1 MEKVKYLILGAGP
14 AGLTFANM
22 LKRKGEESFL
32 ILEKEKEAG
41 GLCRSEEVDGSP
53 LDIGGGHFLDV
64 RRPKVCE
71 FLFDFLP
78 KEEWALFRRDSR
90 ICLQSA
96 VVGHPLE
103 ANIWQFPLEEQVEY
117 LSSIAKAGCNSG
129 EPVPERFVEW
139 IVWKLGQ
146 KIADDYMLPYNQKMF
161 ADELDTLGIY
171 WLDKLPDVSFEDTL
185 RSCLARKP
193 FGSQPGHASFYYP
206 KKYGYGEVWKRMAEA
221 VAPKVVYGC
230 EAEEIDCTPSGHGI
244 PSFDGASP
252 FGSTPPKE
260 GVDVC
265 RTKAVKTKN
274 GQTFMADKIITTVP
288 WASFSQITGMPEELF
303 LSIKDLKSS
312 AVEIRYVPENLDT
325 QAHWL
330 YVPDLK
336 IPYHRILVRH
346 NFCQESRGYW
356 LETRAERTAMFS
368 PEDENYRYLNS
379 CAYPLN
385 TMGKPEIVEKLLA
398 FGRENQIYGLGR
410 WGEHSHYNSDVVVE
424 RAMEL
429 AEKMA

>member
-274 GQTFMADKIITTVP
+274 GQSFMADKIITTVP

-356 LETRAERTAMFS
+356 LETREERTAMFS

>member
-41 GLCRSEEVDGSP
+41 GLCRSAEVDGSP

-230 EAEEIDCTPSGHGI
+230 EAEEIDCTL
-244 PSFDGASP
+244 SFDSGES
-252 FGSTPPKE
+252 
-260 GVDVC
+260 C
-265 RTKAVKTKN
+265 RTKAVKTKS
-274 GQTFMADKIITTVP
+274 GQVYMADKIITTVP
-288 WASFSQITGMPEELF
+288 WASFSRITGMPKELF

-312 AVEIRYVPENLDT
+312 AVEIRYVPDNLDT

-346 NFCQESRGYW
+346 NFCRESRGYW

-379 CAYPLN
+379 HAYPLN

-424 RAMEL
+424 RAMAL

>member
-41 GLCRSEEVDGSP
+41 GLCRSAEVDGSP

-274 GQTFMADKIITTVP
+274 GQSFMADKIITTVP

-303 LSIKDLKSS
+303 LSIKDLKSN

-356 LETRAERTAMFS
+356 LETREERTAMFS

>member
-22 LKRKGEESFL
+22 LKRKGEDSFL
-32 ILEKEKEAG
+32 VLEKETEAG
-41 GLCRSEEVDGSP
+41 GLCRSAMVDKSP

-64 RRPKVCE
+64 KRPKVCE

-78 KEEWALFRRDSR
+78 KEEWALFQRDSR
-90 ICLQSA
+90 IDLQSA

-103 ANIWQFPLEEQVEY
+103 ANIWQFPMEEQVAY

-129 EPVPERFVEW
+129 EPSPERFVEW
-139 IVWKLGQ
+139 IIWKLGR

-161 ADELDTLGIY
+161 ADELDELGIY

-185 RSCLARKP
+185 RSCLMRKP

-221 VAPKVVYGC
+221 VAPRVLYGC
-230 EAEEIDCTPSGHGI
+230 EATEIDGTAVWTK
-244 PSFDGASP
+244 DGSVYP
-252 FGSTPPKE
+252 
-260 GVDVC
+260 
-265 RTKAVKTKN
+265 
-274 GQTFMADKIITTVP
+274 ADKIITTIP
-288 WASFSQITGMPEELF
+288 WASFSRIAGMPEELF
-303 LSIKDLKSS
+303 SSIKDLKSS
-312 AVEIRYVPENLDT
+312 AVEIRYAPENLET

-330 YVPDLK
+330 YVPDLQ
-336 IPYHRILVRH
+336 IPYHRILVRS
-346 NFCQESRGYW
+346 NFCQGSRGYW
-356 LETRAERTAMFS
+356 METRTERTAMFL
-368 PEDENYRYLNS
+368 PEDENYRYLNPY
-379 CAYPLN
+379 AYPLN

-398 FGRENQIYGLGR
+398 FGRKNQIYGLGR

-429 AEKMA
+429 AEKII

>member
-41 GLCRSEEVDGSP
+41 GLCRSAEVDGSP

-185 RSCLARKP
+185 RSDRK
-193 FGSQPGHASFYYP
+193 S
-206 KKYGYGEVWKRMAEA
+206 
-221 VAPKVVYGC
+221 VV
-230 EAEEIDCTPSGHGI
+230 
-244 PSFDGASP
+244 
-252 FGSTPPKE
+252 
-260 GVDVC
+260 
-265 RTKAVKTKN
+265 
-274 GQTFMADKIITTVP
+274 
-288 WASFSQITGMPEELF
+288 
-303 LSIKDLKSS
+303 
-312 AVEIRYVPENLDT
+312 
-325 QAHWL
+325 
-330 YVPDLK
+330 
-336 IPYHRILVRH
+336 
-346 NFCQESRGYW
+346 
-356 LETRAERTAMFS
+356 
-368 PEDENYRYLNS
+368 
-379 CAYPLN
+379 
-385 TMGKPEIVEKLLA
+385 
-398 FGRENQIYGLGR
+398 
-410 WGEHSHYNSDVVVE
+410 
-424 RAMEL
+424 
-429 AEKMA
+429 

>member
-22 LKRKGEESFL
+22 LKRKGEDSFL
-32 ILEKEKEAG
+32 VLEKEKEAG
-41 GLCRSEEVDGSP
+41 GLCRSVMVDGSP

-78 KEEWALFRRDSR
+78 EEEWELFRRDSR
-90 ICLQSA
+90 ICLESA

-129 EPVPERFVEW
+129 EPVPARFVEW
-139 IVWKLGQ
+139 IIWKLGQ

-221 VAPKVVYGC
+221 VAPKIVYGC
-230 EAEEIDCTPSGHGI
+230 EAEEIDCTPSGHG
-244 PSFDGASP
+244 
-252 FGSTPPKE
+252 TPAKSN
-260 GVDVC
+260 GVEVC
-265 RTKAVKTKN
+265 PAKAVKTKS
-274 GQTFMADKIITTVP
+274 GQIFMADKIITTIP
-288 WASFSQITGMPEELF
+288 WASFSRIAGMPKELF
-303 LSIKDLKSS
+303 SPIKDLKSS

-336 IPYHRILVRH
+336 TPYHRILVRH
-346 NFCQESRGYW
+346 NFCRESRGHW

-368 PEDENYRYLNS
+368 PEDENYRYLNAY
-379 CAYPLN
+379 AYPLN
-385 TMGKPEIVEKLLA
+385 TMGKPKIVEKLLD